1 MIKVNLVN
9 LVTIEILNF
18 EQKFLLGSL
27 DFDFD
32 ALQNFLAKIVT
43 ANQRTVLLHL
53 IYDWSNFKKP

>member
-1 MIKVNLVN
+1 MIKVNLVA
-9 LVTIEILNF
+9 IEILNF

-32 ALQNFLAKIVT
+32 ALRNFLAKIVT
-43 ANQRTVLLHL
+43 ANQRTVLLYL